1 VKLCDIGTDH
11 CLLPIYAIQEGKTL
25 AAIGADVNAGPLA
38 RARENV
44 TREGLM
50 DKIELRLGDGFA
62 PISIGECDSAVIS
75 GMGGML
81 ITHIIERGID
91 VASALKQLI
100 LSPQSDHAQ
109 VRRSLHKLG
118 FEIYAE
124 DMVRDGDK
132 FYPVIVTRPCS
143 LKLAESY
150 TDFEYEFGKLMLESP
165 NDDFYKHLEELKRKN
180 ENIINR
186 NPISEDR
193 KKQILEVIR
202 FIDEFC
208 ESRACRR

>member
-1 VKLCDIGTDH
+1 MCDIGTDH
-11 CLLPIYAIQEGKTL
+11 CFLPIHAIQEGKVLT
-25 AAIGADVNAGPLA
+25 AIGADVNAGPLA

-44 TREGLM
+44 TREGFM

-62 PISIGECDSAVIS
+62 PIAPYECDSAVIS

-81 ITHIIERGID
+81 ITHIIERGLD
-91 VASALKQLI
+91 VARSLKQLI
-100 LSPQSDHAQ
+100 LSPQSDQAQ
-109 VRRSLHKLG
+109 VRRSLHRFG

-124 DMVRDGDK
+124 DMVKDGDK
-132 FYPVIVTRPCS
+132 FYPVIVARPCDFDMVD
-143 LKLAESY
+143 SY
-150 TDFEYEFGKLMLESP
+150 TDFEYEFGKLMLKSP
-165 NDDFYKHLEELKRKN
+165 NDDFYEYLQELKRKN
-180 ENIINR
+180 ENIINK

-208 ESRACRR
+208 KSRACRG